1 MAHRKWRH
9 IYTQSQ
15 IPGNEGYITD
25 WTKDQVASQIAGN
38 GNHTKSAGDFQK
50 WWRGIQS
57 RKGWHVSK
65 GYTIAPQSGGGWQIT
80 FPSTGDVMKTSA

>member
-15 IPGNEGYITD
+15 IPGNPTYITD
-25 WTKDQVASQIAGN
+25 WTKDQVAANIAGN
-38 GNHTKSAGDFQK
+38 NNHTKSMADFQK
-50 WWRGIQS
+50 WWRSIQS

>member
-15 IPGNEGYITD
+15 IHGNPTYITD
-25 WTKDQVASQIAGN
+25 WTKDQVASNIAGN
-38 GNHTKSAGDFQK
+38 NNHTKSMADFQK
-50 WWRGIQS
+50 WWRSIQS
-57 RKGWHVSK
+57 RSGWHVSK

-80 FPSTGDVMKTSA
+80 CPSTGDVMKTSA

>member
-15 IPGNEGYITD
+15 IPGNPTYITN
-25 WTKDQVASQIAGN
+25 WTKDQVASNIAGN
-38 GNHTKSAGDFQK
+38 NNHTKSMADFQK
-50 WWRGIQS
+50 WWRSIQS
-57 RKGWHVSK
+57 RSGWHVSK
-65 GYTIAPQSGGGWQIT
+65 GYPIAPQSGGGWQIT

>member
-15 IPGNEGYITD
+15 IPGNPTYITD
-25 WTKDQVASQIAGN
+25 WTKDQVAANIAGN
-38 GNHTKSAGDFQK
+38 NNHTKSMADFQK

-57 RKGWHVSK
+57 RSGWHVSK
-65 GYTIAPQSGGGWQIT
+65 GYVIAVQSGGGWQIT